1 MRNLRNLLNDGVGSL
16 KFSVGISSTNVFRR
30 MAQMNR
36 NIRIARRLKGIVA
49 WGGLGGLITDIVLR
63 QAKLKRDGLIRHSR

>member
-16 KFSVGISSTNVFRR
+16 KFSVGISRTNVFRL

-49 WGGLGGLITDIVLR
+49 WSGLGLIKDIVLR

>member
-16 KFSVGISSTNVFRR
+16 KFSVGISRTNVFRL

-49 WGGLGGLITDIVLR
+49 WGGFLKDIVLR
-63 QAKLKRDGLIRHSR
+63 QAKVKRDGLIRHSR